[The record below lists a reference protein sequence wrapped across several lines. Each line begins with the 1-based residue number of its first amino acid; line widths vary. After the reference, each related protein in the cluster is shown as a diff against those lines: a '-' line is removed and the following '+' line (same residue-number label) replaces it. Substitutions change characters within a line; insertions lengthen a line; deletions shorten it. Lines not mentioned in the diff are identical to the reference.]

1 MNFKKILVAG
11 LALQGIISMVHAQ
24 EQPPRPKLVVGIVLD
39 QMRWDYL
46 YRYADRYGKGGF
58 KRLLKDGFSCNNTN
72 INYLPSFTA
81 PGHSCIY
88 TGSVPALHGIA
99 ANEWVDKLTRKEVY
113 CTDDKDVRSV
123 GNNSD
128 AGKMSPKN
136 LLASTIT
143 DELRLATNFKAKTI
157 GVSLKDRGSIL
168 PAGHTAS
175 GAYWFDGKDGKFIT
189 STFYTN
195 TLPQWV
201 TDFNARNCTDSLLQQ
216 DWNTL
221 YPIASYT
228 QSTAD
233 NNAYEG
239 KLKGEDAPV
248 FPHKLAQYITKDK
261 GAIRSTP
268 WGNTLT
274 RLMGEAAIAGEGLGK
289 DNVTD
294 FLAIS
299 FSSTDYIGHMFAP
312 NSIEIEDC
320 YLRMDKELEL
330 FLDYLDKQVGKGNYT
345 VFLTADHGGAHNVT
359 FLEDHKI
366 PGSNFDFK
374 KVSGL
379 LNNRLEKVFKADS
392 LVHFDNYQIYFNEA
406 SIAAHKLDIKAVTAE
421 TRRIIEQVDFVAYVL
436 DMKDQTSNIA
446 PQTIW
451 QMAVNGY
458 NRKRS
463 GDLQVILDAGHYS
476 GYGSTGTTHGS
487 WNPYDSH
494 IPLVFY
500 GWGIQKGA
508 SFKPYNMTDIAPTIA
523 ALLHIQVPNANI
535 GTAITEVLK
544 QGKKK

>member
-1 MNFKKILVAG
+1 MNFKKIL
-11 LALQGIISMVHAQ
+11 LAACAVQGILGTAQ
-24 EQPPRPKLVVGIVLD
+24 AQNQPPRPKLVVGIVLD

-46 YRYADRYGKGGF
+46 YRYADRFGKGGF
-58 KRLLKDGFSCNNTN
+58 KRLLKDGFSCQNTS

-99 ANEWVDKLTRKEVY
+99 ANEWIDKLTRKEVY
-113 CTDDKDVRSV
+113 CTEDKDVRSV
-123 GNNSD
+123 GNNGD

-175 GAYWFDGKDGKFIT
+175 GAYWFDGKDGQFIT

-195 TLPQWV
+195 TLPKWV
-201 TDFNARNCTDSLLQQ
+201 LDFNARNCTDSLLKN

-221 YPIASYT
+221 YPIESYT

-233 NNAYEG
+233 DNAYEG
-239 KLKGEDAPV
+239 KLKGEKAPV
-248 FPHKLAQYITKDK
+248 FPHQLAQNITKDK
-261 GAIRSTP
+261 GVIRSTP

-289 DNVTD
+289 DEVTD

-299 FSSTDYIGHMFAP
+299 FSSTDYIGHVFAP
-312 NSIEIEDC
+312 NSIEVEDC

-330 FLDYLDKQVGKGNYT
+330 FLNYLDKQVGKGKYT

-359 FLEDHKI
+359 FLQDHKL
-366 PGSNFDFK
+366 PGANFDFK
-374 KVSGL
+374 KVSTL
-379 LNNRLEKVFKADS
+379 LNDRLQRTFKADS

-406 SIAAHKLDIKAVTAE
+406 AIAKNNLDLKAISAE
-421 TRRIIEQVDFVAYVL
+421 TKRIIEQVDFVSYVF
-436 DMKDQTSNIA
+436 DMKDQTTNIA
-446 PQTIW
+446 PEHIW
-451 QMAVNGY
+451 EMAVNGY

-463 GDLQVILDAGHYS
+463 GDLQVILDPGHYS

-487 WNPYDSH
+487 WNPYDAH
-494 IPLVFY
+494 IPLIFY

-508 SFKPYNMTDIAPTIA
+508 SFKPYYMTDIAPTIA
-523 ALLHIQVPNANI
+523 ALLHIQAPNANI
-535 GTAITEVLK
+535 GTPIVEVLK
-544 QGKKK
+544 